1 MKSTFILLF
10 LVLNLYCD
18 DGFINV
24 NFKNLKLM
32 ELIKITSLEIDKN
45 ILITRA
51 IEGKVNFISNKPIR
65 RVNLL
70 NILKYSLDDNGYK
83 LVNSGDILRVVK
95 KDFLVNKTK
104 KKKKTEKYKKKQINK
119 KSNKKD
125 KILEKMT
132 EILILSNVDANNIK
146 KIINNIVSNRVYSNN
161 SKPSISVDEESNSI
175 ILDGTSSE
183 VENLKNIILRLDTQK
198 DQVYVRAKIIELDN
212 NLLDDIGIKFGI
224 FGKKIHS
231 GGLYSFSSNL
241 NSENEIYVDTQSL
254 DLLIP
259 NISSSLALGASLSLL
274 NKTYALDII
283 SEPSLLCLNNKES
296 LIYVGET
303 VSVQTSSTI
312 TDGGTTKNSYKRE
325 DVGLTLKVKPRISSN
340 NKVMLNIN
348 TIVEGI
354 KNINSANFNPNT
366 NKKEVKTSAIVN
378 NGESVILGGLIEN
391 KNEKKLKKVPY
402 VGDIPLIGELF
413 KNRLLNNRNKNLI
426 VIVTPYIV
434 PKNKDLTYVRNELSK
449 LKSLEDKFL
458 EEVLLSLK
466 NKDSKTIAEI
476 EEENS
481 FLDIQ
486 KNQLRLNTSIYKN

>member
-241 NSENEIYVDTQSL
+241 NSENEIYVDTQSI

-325 DVGLTLKVKPRISSN
+325 DVGLTLKVKPRISSD

-466 NKDSKTIAEI
+466 NKDSKTIADI

>member
-119 KSNKKD
+119 KYNKKD

-241 NSENEIYVDTQSL
+241 NSENEIYVDTQSI